1 MIPVHFSSPADDPR
15 YFNKRSELYFRAAE
29 WVKHNGSLPAPRV
42 TALLLGAFGA
52 LALVLSAIG
61 VYGVTSY
68 SVARRTNENGR
79 H

>member
-1 MIPVHFSSPADDPR
+1 VIPVHFSSLADDPR
-15 YFNKRSELYFRAAE
+15 YFNKRSELYFRAADVGE
-29 WVKHNGSLPAPRV
+29 AQRLATDPARD
-42 TALLLGAFGA
+42 GAASRRLRRARAGT
-52 LALVLSAIG
+52 SAIG